1 MLHSGVYSKTREQ
14 GEFAMDGQDETRPV
28 QVLTRAGGVGR
39 RELLQTL
46 AAGASAGLAL
56 PALAE
61 GHPLHTALQQPSK
74 VGTADRK
81 ARAAAY
87 VPEFLDAHSLA
98 TLVALAEQ
106 IVPGSTKAKVAEF
119 IDALLAVESSQTQR
133 RFLNALGAF
142 EGLARSEHRKTWKA
156 LTSPEQVALLTK
168 ASTAEPGVRGGPP
181 GGRPGGGPPGGGPGG
196 GPQTIRDHF
205 DHLKGW
211 ISGAYYS
218 SEIGMR
224 ELGWNGNM
232 FFDKL
237 PECAPTGSAE

>member
-1 MLHSGVYSKTREQ
+1 MPTQETDV
-14 GEFAMDGQDETRPV
+14 MDGKDETRPV
-28 QVLTRAGGVGR
+28 QVLSRAGGVGR

-46 AAGASAGLAL
+46 AAGASAGLTL
-56 PALAE
+56 PALVE

-81 ARAAAY
+81 ARATSY
-87 VPEFLDAHSLA
+87 VPEFLDKHLHA

-106 IVPGSTKAKVAEF
+106 IVPGSTKAKVADF

-156 LTSPEQVALLTK
+156 LTSQEQVAVLTK
-168 ASTAEPGVRGGPP
+168 ASTAEPGAPGGSGASG
-181 GGRPGGGPPGGGPGG
+181 GGRPGGGPGDGPGG

-205 DHLKGW
+205 EHLKGW

-224 ELGWNGNM
+224 ELGWNGNV

-237 PECAPTGSAE
+237 PECGPTGSAE